1 MMFTQPAWDSPL
13 TAAATAT
20 GNPESLHKT
29 EKKRNG
35 FTLIE
40 MLIVFTLIGILVGLG
55 LPQFTNATKRAREA
69 VLKEDLFQFR
79 KLIDQYRLDKGKYPP
94 SLQALVDE
102 GYLRQIP
109 VDPITKSAD
118 TWVEVPETLSEEN
131 LLMGIQPGIYDV
143 RSGSEQTGTDGTP
156 YNTW

>member
-1 MMFTQPAWDSPL
+1 MFTQRVLVSPL
-13 TAAATAT
+13 TAADTVT
-20 GNPESLHKT
+20 GNSKVRHKQFF
-29 EKKRNG
+29 KRNG

-55 LPQFTNATKRAREA
+55 IPQFTNAAKRARES

-79 KLIDQYRLDKGKYPP
+79 KLIEQYRLDKGKYPP
-94 SLQALVDE
+94 TLQSLVEE

-118 TWVEVPETLSEEN
+118 TWIEVPETLSEEN
-131 LLMGIQPGIYDV
+131 LLMGVQPGIYDV
-143 RSGSEQTGTDGTP
+143 HSGSDLIGTDGTP